1 MTALSHSLAGLSMRL
16 LLGLGLVAATG
27 PVLAAPGVAAS
38 SPYYGRW
45 TVSED
50 RPVFTA
56 RGRLYKTIDVAP
68 CGRDF
73 CGVSVDDRGGCG
85 VTLFRFLSAH
95 ANGTYELR
103 GHGKWGDAK
112 KNLEIYSDGDPEPG
126 TDRSFD
132 LYLGDGHDFGG
143 RSESMPKFHASYRRL
158 GNGSCRAS

>member
-1 MTALSHSLAGLSMRL
+1 MRV
-16 LLGLGLVAATG
+16 LLGLGLVAMTG
-27 PVLAAPGVAAS
+27 PVLAAGPGAAAS

-73 CGVSVDDRGGCG
+73 CGVSVDERGTCG
-85 VTLFRFLSAH
+85 ATLFRFLSRH
-95 ANGTYELR
+95 ATGTYELR
-103 GHGKWGDAK
+103 GHGKWGDAQ
-112 KNLEIYSDGDPEPG
+112 KNLEIYSDGEPDAG
-126 TDRSFD
+126 ADRSFD

-158 GNGSCRAS
+158 GGGTCRAR